1 MPNHN
6 YNRGR
11 RFEYRIA
18 RLYREQGWFVFRS
31 AGSHSPAD
39 LVCAKA
45 GEIIAIQCQTDKYFA
60 PAKVEQ
66 LVELAREN
74 NWRAMLYWTEKHKT
88 QTKEIEFKEEVPACQ
103 EK

>member
-11 RFEYRIA
+11 AFEYRVA
-18 RLYREQGWFVFRS
+18 KLYRDKGWFVFRS

-45 GEIIAIQCQTDKYFA
+45 GEIIAIQCQTDKYFT
-60 PAKVEQ
+60 PVKIEQ
-66 LVELAREN
+66 LAELIKEN
-74 NWRAMLYWTEKHKT
+74 GWQAMLYWMDNRKL
-88 QTKEIEFKEEVPACQ
+88 QSREIGDSKNNE
-103 EK
+103 